1 MFEDLHIRFPHLSV
15 AIFDQLDDQSL
26 SKCREVCKSWLE
38 FLDQEKFIRTRI
50 IRIIKN
56 AIECYKS
63 EILELATVEN
73 LSKLACA
80 VRQFYKKT
88 PRANGQT
95 LLHFAAMTGKRY
107 VSSIIDIEK
116 ATGTIYQCHQLVP
129 SGNFF
134 LVLNQRR
141 QNLI

>member
-1 MFEDLHIRFPHLSV
+1 MFEELHIRFPHLSV
-15 AIFDQLDDQSL
+15 AIFDKLDDQSL

-38 FLDQEKFIRTRI
+38 FLDQEKSIRTRI

-56 AIECYKS
+56 AIECYKP

-95 LLHFAAMTGKRY
+95 LLHFAAMTGKRFEP
-107 VSSIIDIEK
+107 SIGIIE
-116 ATGTIYQCHQLVP
+116 
-129 SGNFF
+129 
-134 LVLNQRR
+134 
-141 QNLI
+141 NLCQFSNV

>member
-1 MFEDLHIRFPHLSV
+1 MFEELHIRFPHLSV

-56 AIECYKS
+56 AIECYKP

-95 LLHFAAMTGKRY
+95 LLHFAAMTGQRF
-107 VSSIIDIEK
+107 VPSIGKIEK
-116 ATGTIYQCHQLVP
+116 AMW
-129 SGNFF
+129 
-134 LVLNQRR
+134 VLHTCRAA
-141 QNLI
+141 